1 MIYIYNDK
9 NRDKNKYKNKYK
21 YIIVITER
29 VTFYEMRLSLF
40 VLLTFQERGYH

>member
-9 NRDKNKYKNKYK
+9 NRDKNKYKNK